1 MTRARDLGDFIADG
15 AAAELVVD
23 TTTLVVD
30 STNNRVGIGTAS
42 PSAALDVTG
51 DVSIADKIIHTGD
64 TNTAIR
70 FPAADTVTVET
81 GGSERMR
88 IDDSGRVNVAATTGN
103 EKLNV
108 AGALGVSGASANFSG
123 GNERALVDFT
133 GTLARFGHVNG
144 ASGSAKDVSILSGGG
159 EKFRFGSSGQ
169 LGIGGATYGTSGQI
183 LTSGGSGAAPSWA
196 DAAGGGGQFDAVA
209 SGAIA
214 NGAFVTLNSDG
225 TVSTLQGFMSDQSNI
240 TGDIDPRAIAA
251 TFDSSNNKVV
261 VAYNDN
267 ATDKGMAVVGT
278 VSNSAITFGTPVQF
292 NANAI
297 NYTLALFDTNANKVV
312 IAYQHGVGSI
322 LNAVVG
328 TVSGT
333 SISFGSVTTLY
344 GNSITWLAGC
354 FDSNVNKCAFFFR
367 NHANQGTGLVATV
380 SGTSITGGSGTDMLN
395 SGSSFNINNT
405 GANFDSSNN
414 KCVAAFRNATDLGA
428 GNNKGYCIVAEVASS
443 GNSITFGQ
451 PVQVT
456 SSQVSG
462 AEVGFDSNV
471 NKCLITYRDA
481 NSEVHKARVGTVSGS
496 GASSTISYGTEV
508 TIHSTTASNST
519 NNRRIAFDSN
529 INKFVFLYTDSS
541 TNDKRFILGTISG
554 TNVSFGEP
562 EIYNSTNTTHQAIV
576 FDSNANESVIV
587 SSTDS
592 GGSTFGFGK
601 VLFGDYGASFFNWA
615 GISQAAISNS
625 ASGTITVLGGVSENQ
640 SSLTVGSTH
649 YLKTDGTLSTTLI
662 SGREVGK
669 ALSATKLLITQGS
682 VTP

>member
-1 MTRARDLGDFIADG
+1 MAIKVGGT
-15 AAAELVVD
+15 EVVD
-23 TTTLVVD
+23 
-30 STNNRVGIGTAS
+30 NNRQLKNIASVDATTVAALGTA
-42 PSAALDVTG
+42 
-51 DVSIADKIIHTGD
+51 
-64 TNTAIR
+64 
-70 FPAADTVTVET
+70 
-81 GGSERMR
+81 
-88 IDDSGRVNVAATTGN
+88 
-103 EKLNV
+103 
-108 AGALGVSGASANFSG
+108 GV
-123 GNERALVDFT
+123 
-133 GTLARFGHVNG
+133 
-144 ASGSAKDVSILSGGG
+144 
-159 EKFRFGSSGQ
+159 
-169 LGIGGATYGTSGQI
+169 
-183 LTSGGSGAAPSWA
+183 
-196 DAAGGGGQFDAVA
+196 GGGGGAFDAVA
-209 SGAIA
+209 SGTIA
-214 NGAFVTLNSDG
+214 NGALVSLNSDG

-278 VSNSAITFGTPVQF
+278 VSNSAITFGTPVEF
-292 NANAI
+292 NSNAI
-297 NYTLALFDTNANKVV
+297 NYTVALFDTNANKVV

-322 LNAVVG
+322 LNAVVA

-428 GNNKGYCIVAEVASS
+428 GTNKGYCIVAEVASS

-451 PVQVT
+451 PVQVADI
-456 SSQVSG
+456 QVSG

-481 NSEVHKARVGTVSGS
+481 SSGVHKARVGTVSGS

-562 EIYNSTNTTHQAIV
+562 QIYNSTNTTHQAIV

-601 VLFGDYGASFFNWA
+601 VLFGDYGASFYNWV

-640 SSLTVGSTH
+640 SSLTVGSAH

-682 VTP
+682 IS